1 MEEEAFD
8 VDEEAGFTSDGDRQR
23 SLKEQ
28 VQSPRQSESLSARR
42 AGESCEATGST
53 NITVVQQRILTK
65 MPSGDVREDRWL
77 QQGSLQKMF
86 SPAFS
91 RRGPEG
97 QAGKVVS
104 SSSPTGSSKSGKISE
119 QAAKFPPAGTT
130 TPKEIEE
137 ADLLFVPDDDQEWQR
152 PRRPPGS
159 GEGPSKQLTG
169 PIVSVPAPSAKPEAQ
184 HEEEEWLERKRV
196 TGVIGRLV
204 QYQTGEVPAKDVLG
218 LSRTCHGRLMVTA
231 VRGDGPA
238 ARAGVIAGD
247 QLISIDGEKIWEYY
261 PAKAVLSGVRGPATL
276 IFLGFSGKL
285 QAEVRVK
292 QPDEPRLGLPVQVS
306 VSSKVLQKSKRDDDR
321 RRRWV
326 EAQKPQA
333 PPSLHLLDPVV
344 FEQSS
349 SSSLLIAT
357 DAKQESRADA
367 DVEPLPQ
374 PRSQLG
380 VYELHQQD
388 AREILYQALRPQV
401 MSVSE
406 VSEDSCP
413 RQHRVA
419 SRDSDVVNF

>member
-23 SLKEQ
+23 SKEQ
-28 VQSPRQSESLSARR
+28 RQLSPRQSESLSARR
-42 AGESCEATGST
+42 AGESCEAAGSSSA

-65 MPSGDVREDRWL
+65 VPSGDVREERWL

-91 RRGPEG
+91 RRGAEG

-104 SSSPTGSSKSGKISE
+104 CSSPTGSSKSGKISE

-169 PIVSVPAPSAKPEAQ
+169 PIVSVPPPSAKPEAQ

-204 QYQTGEVPAKDVLG
+204 QYQAGEVPAKDVLG

-292 QPDEPRLGLPVQVS
+292 QPDEPRLGLPAQVS

-357 DAKQESRADA
+357 EAKQESRADA
-367 DVEPLPQ
+367 EAEPLPQ

-406 VSEDSCP
+406 DSCP

>member
-1 MEEEAFD
+1 
-8 VDEEAGFTSDGDRQR
+8 
-23 SLKEQ
+23 
-28 VQSPRQSESLSARR
+28 
-42 AGESCEATGST
+42 
-53 NITVVQQRILTK
+53 
-65 MPSGDVREDRWL
+65 
-77 QQGSLQKMF
+77 
-86 SPAFS
+86 
-91 RRGPEG
+91 
-97 QAGKVVS
+97 
-104 SSSPTGSSKSGKISE
+104 
-119 QAAKFPPAGTT
+119 
-130 TPKEIEE
+130 
-137 ADLLFVPDDDQEWQR
+137 
-152 PRRPPGS
+152 
-159 GEGPSKQLTG
+159 
-169 PIVSVPAPSAKPEAQ
+169 
-184 HEEEEWLERKRV
+184 
-196 TGVIGRLV
+196 
-204 QYQTGEVPAKDVLG
+204 
-218 LSRTCHGRLMVTA
+218 MVTA

>member
-1 MEEEAFD
+1 MEDETFD
-8 VDEEAGFTSDGDRQR
+8 VDEEANFVSDADRQR
-23 SLKEQ
+23 NSLKDQ
-28 VQSPRQSESLSARR
+28 LQSPQQSGRLSARR
-42 AGESCEATGST
+42 AGESDATTAPASAV
-53 NITVVQQRILTK
+53 TVVQQQILTNT
-65 MPSGDVREDRWL
+65 PSEIREERWL

-86 SPAFS
+86 SPAVA
-91 RRGPEG
+91 RRGAESH
-97 QAGKVVS
+97 AGKVVA
-104 SSSPTGSSKSGKISE
+104 SPAASVKQGKVSD
-119 QAAKFPPAGTT
+119 QVAALSTC
-130 TPKEIEE
+130 PKEIEE

-169 PIVSVPAPSAKPEAQ
+169 PIVSVPPPLPSTKPEAE
-184 HEEEEWLERKRV
+184 HEEDEWLERKRV

-261 PAKAVLSGVRGPATL
+261 PAKAVLSGVRGPTTL

-292 QPDEPRLGLPVQVS
+292 QPDEPRLGLPAQVS
-306 VSSKVLQKSKRDDDR
+306 VSSKVLQKSKRDEDR

-344 FEQSS
+344 FEQTST
-349 SSSLLIAT
+349 SSLLIAT
-357 DAKQESRADA
+357 ESKQELRDEEHEHT
-367 DVEPLPQ
+367 EPVPT

-388 AREILYQALRPQV
+388 AREILYQALRPQA
-401 MSVSE
+401 MSVAE
-406 VSEDSCP
+406 EPCP
-413 RQHRVA
+413 RQHRVS